1 METLR
6 LREMREL
13 AAASW
18 EVYRD
23 AIEFGIGALVRP
35 SIPIL
40 FFGDDER
47 YASTA
52 RKVITVGLNP
62 SRLEFP
68 NVDPFLRFPAARQID
83 PQRPALDQ
91 HLAALRA
98 YFRERPYNAWFR
110 PAFEPILNGL
120 AASYY
125 QGAANTALHTDICS
139 PLATDPTWSRLGS
152 VGAQLTAAGVELWH
166 RLVEQ
171 LAPDVILIS
180 VARRHLGMIRFP
192 KLGVWETIHL
202 IERKNPFMVQ
212 ALRVEVVPQKPT
224 LLVFGR
230 AANLPFGTVSAADKR
245 TIGEAI
251 GTALDACSAA
261 VRAVHASWRRT
272 PA

>member
-1 METLR
+1 
-6 LREMREL
+6 MREL

-18 EVYRD
+18 DLYRE
-23 AIEFGIGALVRP
+23 AIQLGTRALVRP

-47 YASTA
+47 YAASA
-52 RKVITVGLNP
+52 LKVVTVGLNP

-68 NVDPFLRFPAARQID
+68 SADPFLRFPAARQID
-83 PQRPALDQ
+83 PQRPALDA

-120 AASYY
+120 ATSYY
-125 QGAANTALHTDICS
+125 PGTANMALHTDICS

-152 VGAQLTAAGVELWH
+152 VSTAFTAPGVELWH
-166 RLVEQ
+166 RLVKR

-180 VARRHLGMIRFP
+180 VARRHLEMIRFR
-192 KLGVWETIHL
+192 KLGVWETVHMV
-202 IERKNPFMVQ
+202 ERKNPFVVL
-212 ALRVEVVPQKPT
+212 AVSLEVVPHKPT

-230 AANLPFGTVSAADKR
+230 AANLPFGTVSATEKLR
-245 TIGEAI
+245 IGESI
-251 GTALDACSAA
+251 GTSL
-261 VRAVHASWRRT
+261 HG
-272 PA
+272 

>member
-1 METLR
+1 
-6 LREMREL
+6 MREL

-18 EVYRD
+18 DLYRE
-23 AIEFGIGALVRP
+23 AIQLGTRVLVRP

-47 YASTA
+47 YAASGL
-52 RKVITVGLNP
+52 KVVTVGLNP

-68 NVDPFLRFPAARQID
+68 SADPFLRFPAARHID
-83 PQRPALDQ
+83 PQRPALDA

-120 AASYY
+120 ATSYY
-125 QGAANTALHTDICS
+125 PGTANTALHTDICS

-152 VGAQLTAAGVELWH
+152 VSAAFTAPGVELWH
-166 RLVEQ
+166 RLVER

-180 VARRHLGMIRFP
+180 VARPHLEMIRFR
-192 KLGVWETIHL
+192 KLGVWKTVHWVA
-202 IERKNPFMVQ
+202 RKNPFMVL
-212 ALRVEVVPQKPT
+212 AVSLEVVPHKPT

-230 AANLPFGTVSAADKR
+230 AANLPFGTVSAADKFR
-245 TIGEAI
+245 IGESI
-251 GTALDACSAA
+251 GISL
-261 VRAVHASWRRT
+261 HA
-272 PA
+272 